1 MKSVVVG
8 SGFSGMV
15 SSALIAAD
23 GHQVTLIEKNE
34 MCGGRARKFEADGF
48 TFDMGPS
55 WYWMPDVFERYFNY
69 FGKKTEDLYDLRRLD
84 PGFKIFFEN
93 DAINIPDSDK
103 DLKELFESLEPGS
116 SKKLEAFMADGEF
129 KYDVGVKDIIY
140 RQPNGIWPFIDWKI
154 IKSASG
160 LHLFKSISKHIRKYF
175 KHPYL
180 IQLMEFPVLFLGADP
195 KNTPALYSMMD
206 YAGLRLGT
214 WYPMGGFIK
223 IAEAFESVAREQG
236 VEIML
241 NEEVKQFEYGSNKI
255 LAANTENNTYGADAF
270 VIAADYQ
277 HFDSVV
283 LNKDKKQYKES
294 YWDSRTMA
302 PSAFLYYVGYK
313 GELPNLEHH
322 NLFFDTD
329 FDQHSKAIYE
339 TESFPKD
346 PQFYVS
352 CSSKTDPS
360 VAPEGHENLVILI
373 PIASGINGSNDM
385 KEHYFQLIC
394 DRLKAKIGV
403 DIRENIVY
411 RRDYSVED
419 FKKDY
424 HAFRGNAYGLANT
437 LLQTA
442 FLKPS
447 MKHKKLK
454 NTFFTGQLTV
464 PGPGVPP
471 AIVSGELAANYVKSY
486 FEKNA

>member
-1 MKSVVVG
+1 LKSVVVG
-8 SGFSGMV
+8 SGFSGLV
-15 SSALIAAD
+15 SSALIAQD
-23 GHQVTLIEKNE
+23 GHEVTLLEKNE
-34 MCGGRARKFEADGF
+34 MCGGRARKFEAKGF

-55 WYWMPDVFERYFNY
+55 WYWMPDVFDRYFNY
-69 FGKKTEDLYDLRRLD
+69 FGKKTEDLYELKRLD

-93 DAINIPDSDK
+93 DAINIPDKDE
-103 DLKELFESLEPGS
+103 DLKAFFESIEPGS
-116 SKKLEAFMADGEF
+116 SKKLEAFMADGKF
-129 KYDVGVKDIIY
+129 KYDVGVHDIIY

-214 WYPMGGFIK
+214 WYPMSGFAK
-223 IAEAFESVAREQG
+223 IAEAFEQVALEQG
-236 VEIML
+236 VNIRL
-241 NEEVKQFEYGSNKI
+241 NEEVHAFEYGPNKI
-255 LAANTENNTYGADAF
+255 LAAKTDSGTLEADAF
-270 VIAADYQ
+270 VISGDYQ
-277 HFDSVV
+277 HFDAKVFAPE
-283 LNKDKKQYKES
+283 KRQYADH
-294 YWDSRTMA
+294 YWEGRTMA
-302 PSAFLYYVGYK
+302 PSAYLYYIGYK
-313 GELPNLEHH
+313 GTVPHLEHH

-329 FDQHSKAIYE
+329 FGEHSKAIYE
-339 TESFPKD
+339 TESFPAD

-360 VAPEGHENLVILI
+360 VAPEGHENIVILI
-373 PIASGINGSNDM
+373 PIASGLKGTDDM
-385 KEHYFQLIC
+385 KDYYFQMIC
-394 DRLKAKIGV
+394 DRLQKKIGV

-437 LLQTA
+437 LMQTA
-442 FLKPS
+442 FLKPT

-471 AIVSGELAANYVKSY
+471 AIVSGELAANYVKNY
-486 FEKNA
+486 FKKNG